1 MSYAKNITYA
11 ICEELLLRHFFAT
24 SFFKVLWGIF
34 GPRRQWLSH
43 YLSKSQK
50 EIEHWVNF
58 LVPLQQKKVGDLMFF
73 CNHVFGL
80 CTSKKYFMSTVLK
93 KTSHLKKNICFRTLA
108 NVPKLKKN
116 LNFEYCR
123 QTHVSVSD
131 IKKQNI
137 MIEFFV
143 YHYNSLF

>member
-43 YLSKSQK
+43 YLSKSHQ

-73 CNHVFGL
+73 CNHVFGIY
-80 CTSKKYFMSTVLK
+80 TSKKQFMPTL
-93 KTSHLKKNICFRTLA
+93 KNITFEKKYIFVLGLQQMCPHCQNCPFFHFLAPECSLSNYVTL
-108 NVPKLKKN
+108 LKM
-116 LNFEYCR
+116 L
-123 QTHVSVSD
+123 Q
-131 IKKQNI
+131 IK
-137 MIEFFV
+137 
-143 YHYNSLF
+143 